1 MYRRAPG
8 AAATRPLLLL
18 VYSCPRKTLE
28 HVLALVITIGQAIVY
43 VLTGM
48 YGDVGI
54 VNGTLIVAQ
63 VSVPHGWTASLT
75 LGRAGQG

>member
-1 MYRRAPG
+1 MR
-8 AAATRPLLLL
+8 LLLL
-18 VYSCPRKTLE
+18 CVPTHIRSCNCRKTAE

-43 VLTGM
+43 VVTGM

-63 VSVPHGWTASLT
+63 VSPTGWEI
-75 LGRAGQG
+75 GRKG